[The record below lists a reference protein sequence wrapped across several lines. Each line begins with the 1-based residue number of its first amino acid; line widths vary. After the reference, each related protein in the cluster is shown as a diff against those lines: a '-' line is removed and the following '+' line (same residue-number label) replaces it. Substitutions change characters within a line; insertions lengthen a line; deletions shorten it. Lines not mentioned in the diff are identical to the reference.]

1 MSDITKYKSHPD
13 KLLITHIDGVINNVR
28 KHTDSDI
35 AETAAMFHD
44 LGKMNPNFQAKLEG
58 ETSRGYSNHSL
69 LSAYAFYCM
78 VLANSSQSLTQNEVI
93 GIIVLIAK
101 HHGNLPDFCPSGDL
115 AYILPRNEIK
125 EMFSFLEGNDNLPM
139 CDYVRH
145 YIQTNDFE
153 SFIKNKKVQ
162 ECFGERL
169 SFNPKKNESPLRFF
183 LSLQSAFANLIQADK
198 ADAAKFDSFVEDDK
212 NKIRK
217 FSNIFCSKLES
228 HLQQLNQDTE
238 LNKLRTEIREEA
250 ILNVNKGL
258 SNNENVFELTSPTG
272 SGKTLMLLSLASE
285 IIKQKGAKRII
296 YSLPFLSIT
305 EQVEKEVLKIFEG
318 YEEYIQRIDSK
329 SVDSQFEKLQDD
341 LESFSDEDAINKLNS
356 LEFKE
361 ATFSYPLIIT
371 TFVRFFETL
380 LSNRN
385 SELLKLP
392 NFSNCIFLLDEI
404 QALPPRL
411 YGFFVAYLTK
421 FCKLTN
427 SYAVISTATQPNFDL
442 PDYDQ
447 SIKTFFD
454 DYKKPFPLLPLTY
467 FENELFNRYEIN
479 YGNNPIELH
488 QLKERIIN
496 EDKSVLVILNTIDDT
511 KDFYDELLDVYDND
525 ALILLN
531 THFTPDDRKIKIEVA
546 KERLRNKERVI
557 IISTQL
563 IEAGVD
569 IDFPIVYRD
578 FTTVASVVQ
587 SAGRCNRNG
596 KMKDKGKVVVFRLKN
611 RDKIRY
617 DLIYRGKDKVWI
629 EYTQNSISETHYQEK
644 NLLTVQKNFFNQ
656 IQSKSLFGV
665 YGNDLQNNFINDIK
679 ECMFEKI
686 GRFKLIDEEF
696 YGEQKRYYV
705 PENNNDNNFE
715 VLLNKQSELVESLKN
730 NSSISIVKEKK
741 KDIEIHLKK
750 MSNRIVQIRLKKNQN
765 GPLSV
770 SEPYFDL
777 YKISQEDY
785 SFEKGIN
792 MNGNFIL

>member
-1 MSDITKYKSHPD
+1 MSDITQYKSHPN
-13 KLLITHIDGVINNVR
+13 KLLATHINGVANNVR
-28 KHTDSDI
+28 EHGGSKI
-35 AETAAMFHD
+35 AVTAAIFHD
-44 LGKMNPNFQAKLEG
+44 LGKTNPNFQIKLDG
-58 ETSRGYSNHSL
+58 VGVKGYSKHSL
-69 LSAYAFYCM
+69 LSAYAFCCM
-78 VLANSSQSLTQNEVI
+78 VLASRGKDFSTIDVF

-101 HHGNLPDFCPSGDL
+101 HHGNLPDFCPSGING
-115 AYILPRNEIK
+115 YILSKNEIK
-125 EMFSFLEGNDNLPM
+125 EMFDFLSHNDLPFYEYAKQF
-139 CDYVRH
+139 C
-145 YIQTNDFE
+145 QTPDFS
-153 SFIKNKKVQ
+153 SFIKNEKAQ
-162 ECFGERL
+162 SFFLERL
-169 SFNPKKNESPLRFF
+169 SFPLKDNKSPLQYF
-183 LSLQSAFANLIQADK
+183 LDMQLAFANLIQADK

-238 LNKLRTEIREEA
+238 LNKLRTKIREEA

-329 SVDSQFEKLQDD
+329 SVDSQFEQIQDD
-341 LESFSDEDAINKLNS
+341 LESSSDEDTINKLNS

-488 QLKERIIN
+488 QLKEKIIN
-496 EDKSVLVILNTIDDT
+496 EDKSILVILNTIDDT
-511 KDFYDELLDVYDND
+511 KDLYDELLDVYDND

-644 NLLTVQKNFFNQ
+644 DLLTVQKNFFNQ

-665 YGNDLQNNFINDIK
+665 YGNDLQSNFINDIK

-686 GRFKLIDEEF
+686 ARFKLIDEEF

-715 VLLNKQSELVESLKN
+715 VLLNKQSELVELLKN
-730 NSSISIVKEKK
+730 NSSISVVKAKK

-750 MSNRIVQIRLKKNQN
+750 MSNRIVQVRLKKEQN
-765 GPLSV
+765 GPLAV

-777 YKISQEDY
+777 YKISEEDY

-792 MNGNFIL
+792 LNGDFIL